1 MSNFTQEDKYNE
13 DPQGCVQTL
22 LLWISF
28 LHFYICIS
36 IRSHIII
43 LVVIFPIYNNAYDCN
58 GYEYCCYNY
67 GNNNQ
72 TQ

>member
-1 MSNFTQEDKYNE
+1 MKIHKDVYKLYCFGS
-13 DPQGCVQTL
+13 V
-22 LLWISF
+22 
-28 LHFYICIS
+28 FYICIS

-43 LVVIFPIYNNAYDCN
+43 LVEIFPIYNNAYDCN